1 VSRFP
6 VSREIVSK
14 IKKRSR
20 CCCAAAKWLLEFS
33 VIAYAA
39 GVMVGLPAAD
49 EEKKSEE
56 EHEPVKIANQP
67 GVFRHRA
74 R

>member
-1 VSRFP
+1 MSRFP

-20 CCCAAAKWLLEFS
+20 CCGAATKWLLEFS
-33 VIAYAA
+33 VIAYAV
-39 GVMVGLPAAD
+39 GVRVSVPPAD
-49 EEKKSEE
+49 EDKKSEE

-67 GVFRHRA
+67 SVFRHRA